1 MNSCQTLCTVEKRK
15 INMTQ
20 ATAEKIVRVGVVG
33 GGFGR
38 THILAYRATPGVE
51 ITAFCQRTKERAEQI
66 AREFGIPHV
75 FTDYRE
81 MLARGGLDAVSLT
94 TPTNVHL
101 AMASEAFDHGVAVL
115 CEKPLAMNQEE
126 AAAMLKRAEE
136 AGVVH
141 MTCFNFR
148 FIPAYYRMKQLM
160 QDGYIG
166 NRVLHVEASWFSER
180 RADPNVPLG
189 WRDQKEEVGFGAM
202 GDSGVHL
209 IDLVRW
215 LAGDFKRVCSRQAI
229 FTKERPL
236 ADGSGKRE
244 VTVEDC
250 CVFIGELTGG
260 GLVSFA
266 TNAAARG
273 SAYQEIRILGNHG
286 MLRAAVER
294 SKPDWMIGEL
304 WGAQGD
310 GDTQLL
316 PIPERLQEDLIPADQ
331 RRAAREGIFANLT
344 RLLAHGIRTGEQPS
358 PSFSDGLEAQRVLD
372 AVQKSAQTGSW
383 MPVN

>member
-1 MNSCQTLCTVEKRK
+1 LRKKRK
-15 INMTQ
+15 IKMTQ
-20 ATAEKIVRVGVVG
+20 ATSEKIVKVAVVG

-51 ITAFCQRTKERAEQI
+51 VTAFCQRTKAGAEKI
-66 AREFGIPHV
+66 AREFGIPRV

-81 MLARGGLDAVSLT
+81 MLAQGGLDAVSLT
-94 TPTNVHL
+94 TPTNIHL
-101 AMASEAFDHGVAVL
+101 AMASEAFNHGVAVL

-136 AGVVH
+136 AHMIH

-148 FIPAYYRMKQLM
+148 FVPAFYRMKELM
-160 QDGYIG
+160 QEGYVG

-180 RADPNVPLG
+180 RADPNVPFG
-189 WRDQKEEVGFGAM
+189 WRDQKEAVGFGAM

-209 IDLVRW
+209 VDLVRW
-215 LAGDFKRVCSRQAI
+215 LAGDFKQVCSQQAI

-236 ADGSGKRE
+236 ADGPGKRE

-250 CVFIGELTGG
+250 CIFIGELNGG

-286 MLRAAVER
+286 VLRAAVDR
-294 SKPDWMIGEL
+294 SKPDWMFGEL

-310 GDTQLL
+310 GGTHLL
-316 PIPERLQEDLIPADQ
+316 PISERLTEDLIPADQ
-331 RRAAREGIFANLT
+331 RRAPREAIFANLT

-358 PSFSDGLEAQRVLD
+358 PSFSDGLEAQKVLD
-372 AVQKSAQTGSW
+372 AVEKSAQTGSW